1 MAGTTKRPRFSDADI
16 LAALKDTNNVRRYA
30 ARSLGISESLLGS
43 RLSKM
48 QKAGITVPR
57 SGWRPQKGRAQGG
70 EGSGEAARRVTTP
83 LAGLFSALPCS
94 ALRSPLSGRLADIL
108 AFNSKLAGHPLVDPA
123 EQQQQRQAE
132 RRRIAIHE
140 AWWRTRAEVVD
151 FPAPQE
157 TSPGVFRQTLTIDI
171 NQQLSR
177 GEIERIFSL
186 GVRAMHVA
194 RGEVA
199 EVVNGVKTRGA
210 RKSLTPC
217 PDP

>member
-57 SGWRPQKGRAQGG
+57 SGWRPQKGGAREAKG
-70 EGSGEAARRVTTP
+70 AARRPSV
-83 LAGLFSALPCS
+83 LRLLLPGS
-94 ALRSPLSGRLADIL
+94 SRPSPAPRIRSPLSGRLADIL

-132 RRRIAIHE
+132 RRRIAIHKGLV
-140 AWWRTRAEVVD
+140 ADPRRWWTFRRRRKPRPECSAKRSQSISINS
-151 FPAPQE
+151 FLAARSSGSSRWACGRC
-157 TSPGVFRQTLTIDI
+157 TS
-171 NQQLSR
+171 
-177 GEIERIFSL
+177 
-186 GVRAMHVA
+186 
-194 RGEVA
+194 
-199 EVVNGVKTRGA
+199 RGA
-210 RKSLTPC
+210 RSLRWSMV
-217 PDP
+217 